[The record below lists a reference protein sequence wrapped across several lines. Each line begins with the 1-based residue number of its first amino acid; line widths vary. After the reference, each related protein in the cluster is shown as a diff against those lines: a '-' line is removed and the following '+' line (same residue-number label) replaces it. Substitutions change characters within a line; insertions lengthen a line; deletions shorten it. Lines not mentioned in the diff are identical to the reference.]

1 MYAMF
6 EHSFYTRAA
15 KDGSKE
21 DEARGVFKFLP
32 LVAPIKATVF
42 PLLQKP
48 ELNEV
53 GEWGLGGQ
61 GGGREV
67 LGWLW
72 NGARAGA
79 TVFPLLQKPWTSTRC
94 GEWGQG
100 CRRERGGCRGAR
112 SSKGRAVG
120 KGLRAEDVVAWA
132 HK

>member
-53 GEWGLGGQ
+53 GEWG
-61 GGGREV
+61 
-67 LGWLW
+67 
-72 NGARAGA
+72 
-79 TVFPLLQKPWTSTRC
+79 
-94 GEWGQG
+94 QG
-100 CRRERGGCRGAR
+100 CRRERDGCRGAM
-112 SSKGRAVG
+112 SSKG
-120 KGLRAEDVVAWA
+120 KGVERG
-132 HK
+132 